1 MARVRKDFDSLM
13 KELEEIKNKIE
24 TKKEQE
30 ADSIYNF
37 LLKEFNTD
45 SLDYE
50 SFKYWFNNL
59 NKEDKKTL
67 KEVQEEMKNINKNDV
82 KEDSKED
89 SKEESKEESKEDL
102 KDDYTFE
109 DVEENNYNSDSKYTN
124 I

>member
-67 KEVQEEMKNINKNDV
+67 KEVQEEMKNKSDV
-82 KEDSKED
+82 
-89 SKEESKEESKEDL
+89 KEESKEDFVDED
-102 KDDYTFE
+102 KSDDDE
-109 DVEENNYNSDSKYTN
+109 DNSDDIIEKTLDNNFSNKGY
-124 I
+124 